1 MHMPTGAGRAALY
14 RARAYRWRIHRMVGL
29 YGLCVLGLLLLMT
42 WAENQGLARHW
53 IGPIFLFVPVM
64 MYAVIGVWGR
74 TGDADEYYVAGRRIP
89 RSTTAWRQRQ
99 TG

>member
-64 MYAVIGVWGR
+64 MYAVIGVW
-74 TGDADEYYVAGRRIP
+74 AGRAMLMSTTWQAGAFP